1 MLAIHVSISLMSL
14 VILTI
19 ACFFAGLALR
29 LHVIKLKNERIGE
42 LEKEMLRSHAEII
55 SLCQTIDQLR
65 NQAGRT
71 NAPVFKLKDTPDE
84 KADQSS
90 DKSAENIS
98 FPRVSSGKK

>member
-1 MLAIHVSISLMSL
+1 MLAIHVSINLL
-14 VILTI
+14 YLFVITI
-19 ACFFAGLALR
+19 ACFCAGLLLR
-29 LHVIKLKNERIGE
+29 LSAIKQKNERIGE

-71 NAPVFKLKDTPDE
+71 NAPVFKLKDTPDDKSE
-84 KADQSS
+84 PSS
-90 DKSAENIS
+90 DKNAENIS